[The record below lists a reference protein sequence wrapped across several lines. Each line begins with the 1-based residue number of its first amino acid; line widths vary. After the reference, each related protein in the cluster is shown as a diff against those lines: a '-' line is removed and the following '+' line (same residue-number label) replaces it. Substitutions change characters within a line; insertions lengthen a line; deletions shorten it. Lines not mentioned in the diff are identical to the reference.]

1 MNMNENQPDMDSL
14 RNLAKLELDAE
25 KTENARSVLRDI
37 TDISDAICRNLGS
50 KVIVEALSELMK
62 KKVDIISARYSS
74 LESKF
79 NSAVNE
85 LNRKATFRPVTEY
98 DKNNNTMLKN
108 PVGSSFYKADKE
120 RNDEFLKRLFDEGKN
135 INGFDEMDDSEKALA
150 VLEKEMKE
158 SSNKETLNKFETKL
172 KELNPPKK
180 NKSKNGSKKEK
191 K

>member
-1 MNMNENQPDMDSL
+1 MDSL

-25 KTENARSVLRDI
+25 KTENVYSVLRDI
-37 TDISDAICRNLGS
+37 TDISDAICKNLGS

-62 KKVDIISARYSS
+62 KKVKIISVRYSS

-79 NSAVNE
+79 NSAINE

-120 RNDEFLKRLFDEGKN
+120 RNDEFLKKLYEEGKD
-135 INGFDEMDDSEKALA
+135 IKGFDEMNHSEKAFAILDKNITKLKNNEDQKKSENQA
-150 VLEKEMKE
+150 KTKEIKQ
-158 SSNKETLNKFETKL
+158 SSNKKSNKKD
-172 KELNPPKK
+172 KK
-180 NKSKNGSKKEK
+180 
-191 K
+191 

>member
-1 MNMNENQPDMDSL
+1 MNENQPDMDSL
-14 RNLAKLELDAE
+14 RNLAKLELNAE
-25 KTENARSVLRDI
+25 KMENAHSILRDL
-37 TDISDAICRNLGS
+37 TDISDAICKNLGS

-85 LNRKATFRPVTEY
+85 LNRQATFRPVTEY

-120 RNDEFLKRLFDEGKN
+120 RNDEFLKKLFDEGKD
-135 INGFDEMDDSEKALA
+135 INGFDKMDDSEKALA
-150 VLEKEMKE
+150 ILEKETKE

-180 NKSKNGSKKEK
+180 NKSKKGSKKEK